1 MIGESVAPPSRP
13 PCAEQRCTGC
23 VLGLAAGGG
32 GTGESPV
39 KLPIAVAKAE
49 RRARQIKEVNL
60 GIIPKFEALITRVT
74 APHFMGFICEDNYVV
89 K

>member
-1 MIGESVAPPSRP
+1 MGAHWAS
-13 PCAEQRCTGC
+13 C
-23 VLGLAAGGG
+23 GGG

-60 GIIPKFEALITRVT
+60 GILPKFEALITRVA
-74 APHFMGFICEDNYVV
+74 APRFIGIIREDNYVV

>member
-1 MIGESVAPPSRP
+1 M
-13 PCAEQRCTGC
+13 
-23 VLGLAAGGG
+23 LGLAAGGG

-60 GIIPKFEALITRVT
+60 GILPKFEALITRVT
-74 APHFMGFICEDNYVV
+74 APHVIGFICEDNYIV